1 MPHLMPINA
10 SDVATIVGI
19 DPGSE
24 TLGLCRIS
32 FNVNTLQIVST
43 QAQTYIGT
51 KIQTGMS
58 RWILEYQTERF
69 ARIHAHKL
77 NLGRI
82 LIQSRPLTVAC
93 ESPFYSSRRPGAF
106 SALTEVIS
114 ALRYACFE
122 YDPRL
127 PFTLIDP
134 PSAKIA
140 VGAKGNAKK
149 EQVQE
154 AVLQLPDLNFIGD
167 VSLNK
172 LDEHSIDSIAIAYSK
187 IQEWRQMAFAVTS
200 DNLSAKSRTKK

>member
-1 MPHLMPINA
+1 MPHNA

-24 TLGLCRIS
+24 TLGLCLMS
-32 FNVNTLQIVST
+32 FSVTTLEIIST
-43 QAQTYIGT
+43 QAQTFVGT
-51 KIQTGMS
+51 KLGMS
-58 RWILEYQTERF
+58 RWILDYQTERF

-82 LIQSRPLTVAC
+82 LVQYHPLTVTC

-127 PFTLIDP
+127 PFALIDP
-134 PSAKIA
+134 PSAKMA

-149 EQVQE
+149 EQVQQ
-154 AVLQLPDLNFIGD
+154 AVMELKDLNFVGD
-167 VSLNK
+167 TPLHL

-187 IQEWRQMAFAVTS
+187 IQEWRKLAFESNTQPPI
-200 DNLSAKSRTKK
+200 KGKKK

>member
-1 MPHLMPINA
+1 MLHLMPENA

-24 TLGLCRIS
+24 TLGICLMS
-32 FNVNTLQIVST
+32 FNVTTLEIVST
-43 QAQTYIGT
+43 QAQTYIGS
-51 KIQTGMS
+51 KLGMS
-58 RWILEYQTERF
+58 RWILDYQSERF
-69 ARIHAHKL
+69 ARIHAHKA

-82 LIQSRPLTVAC
+82 LLYKRPITVAC

-140 VGAKGNAKK
+140 VGAKGNSKK

-154 AVLQLPDLNFIGD
+154 AVLKLPDLNYIGE
-167 VSLNK
+167 VPLAQ

-187 IQEWRQMAFAVTS
+187 IQEWRELAFES
-200 DNLSAKSRTKK
+200 NKQPSIKGKKK